1 MLMTSADMLVSSG
14 ERNHYVLSGK
24 KLNEVD
30 SVEFRDEKF
39 FEIINDKSHDLFG
52 PAQYSA

>member
-1 MLMTSADMLVSSG
+1 MTIADMLVSSG